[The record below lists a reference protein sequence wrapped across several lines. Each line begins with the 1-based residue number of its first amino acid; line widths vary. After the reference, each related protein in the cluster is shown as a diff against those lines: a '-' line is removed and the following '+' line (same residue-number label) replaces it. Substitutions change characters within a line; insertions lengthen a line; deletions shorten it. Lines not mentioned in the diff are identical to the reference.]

1 MNTPKPLG
9 TGVFPERSS
18 KTVRAARADEVRF
31 GKLRE
36 LVLKGL
42 FVFILGV
49 ALGLAGPYG
58 TYGSVPLL
66 SRLGFW
72 IPILLIPWAI
82 WESLMALARRLL
94 PQSLGARVLMALL
107 MPVFAIF
114 GSLFATGFSAM
125 MFGLNEQSY
134 LEAWAGSFANWLLF
148 SFLIVLPLAVITDA
162 LSRQEQRKGGENLL
176 GFFSSKLPEKL
187 QGSALIAL
195 QSEGHYLRVFT
206 SAGHDLILM
215 TMEDAMSALSAI
227 PGIRTHRS
235 WWIAADQ
242 ISPDFSLD
250 ASATS
255 LPSVTGLEVPVSRRR
270 RKFVRDRLER
280 YRNLSS

>member
-1 MNTPKPLG
+1 MNTLKPLG

-18 KTVRAARADEVRF
+18 KTVRAAQADDARSE
-31 GKLRE
+31 KLRE
-36 LVLKGL
+36 LALKGL

-72 IPILLIPWAI
+72 VPILLVLWAL
-82 WESLMALARRLL
+82 WESLMALARGLF
-94 PQSLGARVLMALL
+94 PQSLGARAMMALL

-114 GSLFATGFSAM
+114 GSLFATAFSAM
-125 MFGLNEQSY
+125 VFGLNGLSY

-148 SFLIVLPLAVITDA
+148 SFLIILPLAVITDA
-162 LSRQEQRKGGENLL
+162 LSRLEQRKGGENLL

-195 QSEGHYLRVFT
+195 QSEGHYLRVYT
-206 SAGHDLILM
+206 SAGSGLVLM
-215 TMEDAMSALSAI
+215 TMEDAMSALSAF

-242 ISPDFSLD
+242 ICPDFSLD
-250 ASATS
+250 ASAKS
-255 LPSVTGLEVPVSRRR
+255 LPSATGLEVPISRRR

-280 YRNLSS
+280 YRNLGS